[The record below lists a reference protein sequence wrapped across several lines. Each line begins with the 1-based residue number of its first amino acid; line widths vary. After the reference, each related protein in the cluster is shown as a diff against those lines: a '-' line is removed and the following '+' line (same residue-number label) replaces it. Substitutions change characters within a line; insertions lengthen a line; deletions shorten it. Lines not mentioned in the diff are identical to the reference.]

1 MSDDRLLAAARKVQA
16 QAYAPY
22 SRYRVGA
29 ALETE
34 DGTIFVGCNVEN
46 ASYGLTNCA
55 ERVAI
60 GAAVSAGY
68 RDFRRIVVVT
78 DSDPPAPPCGACR
91 QVLLEFGPDLVVD
104 SVGPERRTRW
114 VLRDLLPASFGSEML
129 LPNDKGTG

>member
-1 MSDDRLLAAARKVQA
+1 MGGDAVLAAAQAVQA

-34 DGTIFVGCNVEN
+34 DGTIYVGCNVEN

-55 ERVAI
+55 ERVAV
-60 GAAVSAGY
+60 GAAVSGGH
-68 RDFRRIVVVT
+68 RRFRRIVVVT

-91 QVLLEFGPDLVVD
+91 QVLLEFGPDLVVE
-104 SVGPERRTRW
+104 SIGPHRSMRW
-114 VLRDLLPASFGSEML
+114 VLHELLPASFGSEML
-129 LPNDKGTG
+129 PSNDKGTG